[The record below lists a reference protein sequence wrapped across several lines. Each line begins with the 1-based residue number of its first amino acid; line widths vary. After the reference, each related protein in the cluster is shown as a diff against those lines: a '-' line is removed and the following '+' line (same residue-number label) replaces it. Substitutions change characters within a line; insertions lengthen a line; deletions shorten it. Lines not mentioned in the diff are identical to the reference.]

1 MVSESGLKKKEL
13 KMVDYFKF
21 IIPSL
26 IGILLLMFPFK
37 YKGETTILV
46 ALLADIVND
55 KISFIIPTLVL
66 IFVGITAIGT
76 IIYRYSSIDSNK
88 ENQFLQGVF
97 DVSMPWLLIRVLG
110 FIFTI
115 MVYFEV
121 GPQWIISDNTGGLIL
136 NDLILKLFTIFM
148 FASFLLPFLTE
159 FGLLEYVGVLLTPIM
174 RPLFNLP
181 GRSSIDCVASWV
193 GDGTIGVT
201 LTSKQYEEGYY
212 SKKEAAIIAT
222 TFSAVSITF
231 CLVILGQVD
240 LTHLFGPYYFT
251 VILSGVVAA
260 IVMPKIPPLAK
271 KEDSF
276 FNNEKKDLGEDI
288 PSGYTKRQWA
298 LKLAVNKAENN
309 LDAKNFIIN
318 GIKSVLDMWLGV
330 LPAIMAFGTLGLIL
344 AENTPIFE
352 WMGLPFIPI
361 LKILQIPYPV
371 EVSKTIMV
379 GFADMFLP
387 SVIGAT
393 IPSELSRFVIAT
405 LSVTQLIYLSET
417 GAVILGSKIDISPID
432 LLIIYIERTLITLP
446 VIALVGHILF

>member
-1 MVSESGLKKKEL
+1 
-13 KMVDYFKF
+13 
-21 IIPSL
+21 
-26 IGILLLMFPFK
+26 
-37 YKGETTILV
+37 
-46 ALLADIVND
+46 
-55 KISFIIPTLVL
+55 
-66 IFVGITAIGT
+66 
-76 IIYRYSSIDSNK
+76 
-88 ENQFLQGVF
+88 
-97 DVSMPWLLIRVLG
+97 
-110 FIFTI
+110 
-115 MVYFEV
+115 MVYFKI
-121 GPQWIISDNTGGLIL
+121 GPDWVISESTGGLIL

-240 LTHLFGPYYFT
+240 LTHLFGPYYLT
-251 VILSGVVAA
+251 VVLSGVVAA
-260 IVMPKIPPLAK
+260 VVMPKIPPLSK

-288 PSGYTKRQWA
+288 PSGFTKRQWA
-298 LKLAVNKAENN
+298 LNLAVNKAENN
-309 LDAKNFIIN
+309 LDAKKFIIN

-352 WMGLPFIPI
+352 WMGVPFIPV

-387 SVIGAT
+387 SVIGST

-432 LLIIYIERTLITLP
+432 LLVIYIERTLITLP
-446 VIALVGHILF
+446 VIALVAHILF

>member
-1 MVSESGLKKKEL
+1 MVSESSLKKKEL
-13 KMVDYFKF
+13 KMVDYLKF

-26 IGILLLMFPFK
+26 IGIILLMFPFK

-46 ALLADIVND
+46 ALLADIVNN

-76 IIYRYSSIDSNK
+76 IIYRYSSNSNIK
-88 ENQFLQGVF
+88 DNDFLKGVF
-97 DVSMPWLLIRVLG
+97 DVSMPWLLIRILG

-115 MVYFEV
+115 MVYFKI
-121 GPQWIISDNTGGLIL
+121 GPDWVISESTGGLIL

-240 LTHLFGPYYFT
+240 LTHLFGPYYLT
-251 VILSGVVAA
+251 VVLSGVVAA
-260 IVMPKIPPLAK
+260 VVMPKIPPLSK

-276 FNNEKKDLGEDI
+276 FSN
-288 PSGYTKRQWA
+288 R
-298 LKLAVNKAENN
+298 
-309 LDAKNFIIN
+309 
-318 GIKSVLDMWLGV
+318 
-330 LPAIMAFGTLGLIL
+330 
-344 AENTPIFE
+344 
-352 WMGLPFIPI
+352 
-361 LKILQIPYPV
+361 
-371 EVSKTIMV
+371 
-379 GFADMFLP
+379 
-387 SVIGAT
+387 
-393 IPSELSRFVIAT
+393 
-405 LSVTQLIYLSET
+405 
-417 GAVILGSKIDISPID
+417 
-432 LLIIYIERTLITLP
+432 
-446 VIALVGHILF
+446 

>member
-1 MVSESGLKKKEL
+1 MVSESSLKKKEL
-13 KMVDYFKF
+13 KMVDYLKF

-26 IGILLLMFPFK
+26 IGIILLMFPFK

-46 ALLADIVND
+46 ALLADIVNN

-76 IIYRYSSIDSNK
+76 VIYRYSSNPNIKDND
-88 ENQFLQGVF
+88 FLQGIF
-97 DVSMPWLLIRVLG
+97 DVSIPWLLIRILG

-115 MVYFEV
+115 MVYFKI
-121 GPQWIISDNTGGLIL
+121 GPDWVISESTGGLIL

-240 LTHLFGPYYFT
+240 LTHLFGPYYLT
-251 VILSGVVAA
+251 VVLSGVVAA
-260 IVMPKIPPLAK
+260 IVMPKIPPLSK

-276 FNNEKKDLGEDI
+276 YNNEKKDLGEDI
-288 PSGYTKRQWA
+288 PNGLTKREWA

-309 LDAKNFIIN
+309 LDAKKFIIN
-318 GIKSVLDMWLGV
+318 GLKSVLDMWLGV

-352 WMGLPFIPI
+352 WMGVPFIPV

-387 SVIGAT
+387 SVIGST

-432 LLIIYIERTLITLP
+432 LLVIYIERTLITLP
-446 VIALVGHILF
+446 VIALVAHILF